1 MSETNR
7 EQIIKEVRKWIAQSG
22 FYFESTPNTKYDFA
36 INFSETETLPELQI
50 IHQKPETA
58 FLLIVGQ
65 VKIPKIDR
73 DNLKNRSKHQF
84 DQFIWDIKLNL
95 VRLGMDFT
103 VLEPDETDPDAWEV
117 QAHLF
122 FNEANT
128 SSFHDACSRVK
139 RALISIIWSYKRELG
154 SLE

>member
-7 EQIIKEVRKWIAQSG
+7 EQIIEEVMKWIAQAG
-22 FYFESTPNTKYDFA
+22 FQFESIPDTKYDFT
-36 INFSETETLPELQI
+36 INFSETEILPELQI

-58 FLLIVGQ
+58 FLLIVSQ

-73 DNLKNRSKHQF
+73 DKLKDRSKHRF
-84 DQFIWDIKLNL
+84 DQFIWDTKLNL
-95 VRLGMDFT
+95 LHLGVDFT
-103 VLEPDETDPDAWEV
+103 VLGPDETDPDAWEV

-122 FNEANT
+122 FNEADT

-139 RALISIIWSYKRELG
+139 RALISIIWSYKRELN